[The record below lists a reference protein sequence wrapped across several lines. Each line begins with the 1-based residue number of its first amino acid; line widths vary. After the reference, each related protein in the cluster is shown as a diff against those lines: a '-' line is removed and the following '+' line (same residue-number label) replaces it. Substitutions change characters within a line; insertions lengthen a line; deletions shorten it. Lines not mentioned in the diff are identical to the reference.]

1 MKSTEQEVAAFNS
14 LKEKMLQ
21 GIAENL
27 EKGEKDLVL
36 LVGGVSAAPG
46 TLQREVVR
54 RALEDANSWSEVI
67 IELLKGSTS
76 FEDFLTV
83 LMTTWLNRKER
94 MRNNLLKRIES
105 ISSLGALLAMHE
117 ILSCES
123 DKDDNEKSKEENKG

>member
-21 GIAENL
+21 SIAKNL
-27 EKGEKDLVL
+27 EKGEEDLVL
-36 LVGGVSAAPG
+36 LVDGVHAAPG
-46 TLQREVVR
+46 TPQREVVR
-54 RALEDANSWSEVI
+54 RALEAKSWHEVLV
-67 IELLKGSTS
+67 ELLKGSTS

-83 LMTTWLNRKER
+83 LMTTWLNREER

-105 ISSLGALLAMHE
+105 ISSLGALLAMYE
-117 ILSCES
+117 MLSCES